1 MADVDA
7 LLEDLDFPMIV
18 KHFNS
23 YSSIG
28 MTKQSKVTNEC
39 ELRSQ
44 LSRMLSDYGG
54 ALVEEF
60 IAGREF
66 TVLVSENPED
76 SQLPLAYLP
85 VECQFPSGEE
95 FKHFDLKWHDY
106 DGIEWVPV
114 ADDDLAE
121 RLKEMAREVY
131 LTPYTADEFNPV
143 LFTNNFFLGFHF
155 LVGKLHV
162 IEIFLRLQIH
172 SFCYYFILTSSFFLV
187 VSLSTFSCV

>member
-1 MADVDA
+1 MDDVDA

-28 MTKQSKVTNEC
+28 MTKESKVRNEV

-44 LSRMLSDYGG
+44 VARMLTDYGG

-66 TVLVSENPED
+66 TVLVGENPED
-76 SQLPLAYLP
+76 AGMPIAYLP

-95 FKHFDLKWHDY
+95 FKHFDLKWHEY

-114 ADDDLAE
+114 TDDDLAE

-131 LTPYTADEFNPV
+131 LAPYTVEMD
-143 LFTNNFFLGFHF
+143 L
-155 LVGKLHV
+155 
-162 IEIFLRLQIH
+162 I
-172 SFCYYFILTSSFFLV
+172 SFF
-187 VSLSTFSCV
+187 SLSTSLTSIS